1 MGGRVYYYKYHPP
14 STTAGDGHFDLVAT
28 HVATGG
34 NGARYTMITHTGDI
48 VVCNDSRTDPVL
60 PGANSSAPS
69 LKATS
74 DFTLKATSDF
84 NGTLTVLKGL
94 ALNPLSTPEIVT
106 IDTVPTAQ
114 FFLEST
120 LLPSSSLALP
130 TPAPIAKQKK
140 SFKNGKK

>member
-69 LKATS
+69 LKGTS

-94 ALNPLSTPEIVT
+94 ALNPLSNPEIVT
-106 IDTVPTAQ
+106 IDTVPTVQ
-114 FFLEST
+114 FFFKVRSCR
-120 LLPSSSLALP
+120 LLLRLLFQPLLLLQNPCSYSK
-130 TPAPIAKQKK
+130 TE
-140 SFKNGKK
+140 